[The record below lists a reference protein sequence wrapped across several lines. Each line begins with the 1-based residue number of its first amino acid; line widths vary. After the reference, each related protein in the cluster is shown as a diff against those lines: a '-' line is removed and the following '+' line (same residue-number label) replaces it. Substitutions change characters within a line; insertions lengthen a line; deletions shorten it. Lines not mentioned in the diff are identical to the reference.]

1 MTKMWRNALLCL
13 GLTFGTALAAL
24 GQDKAAETPA
34 EAEFR
39 RGFFLQVHEH
49 NASGAASAYEKAAA
63 DPTATD
69 TLRAQAK
76 VRLAQVREDIA
87 SANLASLMP
96 TDCLAYAELVE
107 PGEHV
112 ARILKMM
119 DLVGPPAGGEKPT
132 GTPVKLGGGLQLPAD
147 FAISPAL
154 VNELKKLRGAAVGL
168 TAISDKGQP
177 EGLIVIHP
185 GDCDLLRGVIETG
198 VQVLEP
204 GEPIEGF
211 KSYRIPNMG
220 WVVLTARLVLVSDS
234 REQLVATV
242 DRMHNPQAA
251 NLAASASFK
260 RAVGDSKG
268 ALLFAYV
275 DGPQAVKRF
284 GPMLKGQ
291 EAAIVRTLADLEHL
305 ESLVVALTTTD
316 SAIQFRAQL
325 NLMSGH
331 HNMLYALIRT
341 APVTKRS
348 LEHVPKGAAGVLV
361 LGLNPAGPA
370 PAPAADGQS
379 PPSVSAMDIGR
390 EFFNNIE
397 ELSVFA
403 MAPTVPTQKIPDIGV
418 VVAVKDPAKSEAL
431 WNQIL
436 SLATLVGARQPTPA
450 TDISIEGKAGRVYH
464 FDGMPPVVVLRLD
477 REMIIGTEGAV
488 ASSARSQTAGTI
500 AQDPAFASLLARLTP
515 DTSKALLVDV
525 GRAVDVAA
533 ALSHNREARQ
543 LKAIGEMTRETKVSI
558 VTDEAPNQ
566 LTVRAE
572 LTGLPKF
579 QAILSFIDSQQQRPQ
594 QASSAK

>member
-13 GLTFGTALAAL
+13 GLTFGAALVAL
-24 GQDKAAETPA
+24 GQDKAADTPA

-39 RGFFLQVHEH
+39 RGFFLQVHERD
-49 NASGAASAYEKAAA
+49 AAGAATAYEKAAA
-63 DPTATD
+63 DPSATD
-69 TLRAQAK
+69 SVRAGAK
-76 VRLAQVREDIA
+76 ARLAQVREDIA

-96 TDCLAYAELVE
+96 PDCMAYAELVE
-107 PGEHV
+107 PGEHIV
-112 ARILKMM
+112 RILKMM

-132 GTPVKLGGGLQLPAD
+132 GKPVRLGDGFQLPAD

-168 TAISDKGQP
+168 TAISEKGQP

-185 GDCDLLRGVIETG
+185 GDCDLVRGVIETG
-198 VQVLEP
+198 VQLLET
-204 GEPIEGF
+204 GEPIEGY
-211 KSYRIPNMG
+211 KSYRIPDLG

-234 REQLVATV
+234 REQLAATM
-242 DRMHNPQAA
+242 DRMRNPQAA

-260 RAVGDSKG
+260 RAAGDSKG

-291 EAAIVRTLADLEHL
+291 EAAIIRTLADLEHL

-316 SAIQFRAQL
+316 SAIQLRAQL

-348 LEHVPKGAAGVLV
+348 LVRVPKGAAGVLV
-361 LGLNPAGPA
+361 VGLNPAGPA
-370 PAPAADGQS
+370 AAPAADEQN

-403 MAPTVPTQKIPDIGV
+403 MAPAVPTQTIPDVGV

-436 SLATLVGARQPTPA
+436 SLATLVGARQPKPSA
-450 TDISIEGKAGRVYH
+450 EISIESKAGRVYH
-464 FDGMPPVVVLRLD
+464 FDSIPPVVVLRSD
-477 REMIIGTEGAV
+477 REMIIGTENAV
-488 ASSARSQTAGTI
+488 AASVRSQTAGTI

-525 GRAVDVAA
+525 GRAVEIAA
-533 ALSHNREARQ
+533 AMSGARGARE
-543 LKAIGEMTRETKVSI
+543 LKAVGELTRETKFSI

-579 QAILSFIDSQQQRPQ
+579 QAILSFIESQQRPQ
-594 QASSAK
+594 QAKVAE